1 MGRTARGVRGI
12 DLREGDAVVSALVP
26 VPGEDILTVA
36 LHGYG
41 KRTELDEYRQQG
53 RGGLGLINLNVSE
66 RTGPVVAALSVLGS
80 DEVVVATR
88 QGMVIRTPVEQD
100 ESNKISRL
108 GRATQGVRV
117 IRLKED
123 DEVVSVT
130 RHTAVQEDAP
140 GSASGAPP
148 DEPEGET
155 NA

>member
-1 MGRTARGVRGI
+1 
-12 DLREGDAVVSALVP
+12 VVSGLVP
-26 VPGEDILTVA
+26 LPGEDILTVA

-66 RTGPVVAALSVLGS
+66 RTGPGVAALPVLPS

-100 ESNKISRL
+100 ENNRISRL

-130 RHTAVQEDAP
+130 RHTAVQEDTPNGPAD
-140 GSASGAPP
+140 GRA